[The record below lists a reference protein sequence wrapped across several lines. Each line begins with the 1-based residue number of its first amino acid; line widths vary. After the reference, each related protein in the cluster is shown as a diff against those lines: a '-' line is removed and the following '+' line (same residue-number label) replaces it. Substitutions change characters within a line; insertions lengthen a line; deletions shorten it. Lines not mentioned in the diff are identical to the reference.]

1 MSVRLAVR
9 TLRRSPAYV
18 ATVVCTIALT
28 ITLAATTFAIVDGV
42 LFEPL
47 PYRDADRVFQVR
59 GSDGRATA
67 ILSPLDVTYLAEADP
82 RALDVLRISTSRSRG
97 VALVTH
103 PRIRRSAAAATSS
116 TVV

>member
-42 LFEPL
+42 LFAVQRPGGGTPVTVVGEVG
-47 PYRDADRVFQVR
+47 DAPGWWVGYV
-59 GSDGRATA
+59 
-67 ILSPLDVTYLAEADP
+67 VAEAP
-82 RALDVLRISTSRSRG
+82 GTWRVRVTCSTPQ
-97 VALVTH
+97 VAVDEGEF
-103 PRIRRSAAAATSS
+103 RVRTS
-116 TVV
+116 TLA

>member
-82 RALDVLRISTSRSRG
+82 RMSLSGISTTA
-97 VALVTH
+97 ALRH
-103 PRIRRSAAAATSS
+103 PDRPDVRIW
-116 TVV
+116 